1 MNLLP
6 EQCRAAR
13 ALLDWTQADL
23 AEKADVSRS
32 TIRDFEGGRH
42 ELHRASE
49 AQIRRALEA
58 GGVVFVDFADVGPD
72 VGPGVCLRGGDKAAP
87 TSAVPERGERAADP
101 EAEPPVLRPRPP
113 PARA

>member
-42 ELHRASE
+42 DLHRASE
-49 AQIRRALEA
+49 AQIRRALES
-58 GGVVFVDFADVGPD
+58 GGVVFVDFAE
-72 VGPGVCLRGGDKAAP
+72 VGPGVCLRGGEKSAP
-87 TSAVPERGERAADP
+87 TSAVPPPGAPAPDP
-101 EAEPPVLRPRPP
+101 DPEPPVLHRRPP